1 MTTRPTE
8 KQKPAAKP
16 KAAAPK
22 KPRFGFM
29 RDTVAELKKVTWLSW
44 PDVIRL
50 TAIVLVVAILLGAFL
65 GALDYG
71 FTALVDKVLVGR

>member
-1 MTTRPTE
+1 
-8 KQKPAAKP
+8 
-16 KAAAPK
+16 
-22 KPRFGFM
+22 M
-29 RDTVAELKKVTWLSW
+29 RDTVAELKKVTWLTW

-71 FTALVDKVLVGR
+71 FTALVDKVQVGR